1 MIPKLEVFIPTIV
14 DECRN
19 CLLVSRAQDAPCFD
33 DGDCPA
39 GSNCDVRKVNGE
51 LWGCCCFF
59 ATPVTAPTKSPA
71 MTISA
76 IMVSTESLVNVVRI
90 LPVICSSPEANCNPC
105 PMIVRNC

>member
-39 GSNCDVRKVNGE
+39 GSNCDVRKVN
-51 LWGCCCFF
+51 
-59 ATPVTAPTKSPA
+59 APVTAPTKSPA